1 MSKIASPYKCDV
13 CGTAKGEG
21 NKWLLG
27 FPVDAGMSLGHKIKP
42 DGLIAIIG
50 YAITD
55 WRDIRADDEKLI
67 VHHLCSEKCA
77 FTKQAEYI
85 RRT

>member
-1 MSKIASPYKCDV
+1 MSRIDNPYKCDV
-13 CGTAKGEG
+13 CGAAKGEG

-27 FPVDAGMSLGHKIKP
+27 FPVDAGLYLGRKV
-42 DGLIAIIG
+42 LIQTIG

-55 WRDIRADDEKLI
+55 WSDIRATDEKLE

-77 FTKQAEYI
+77 LTKQAEYL

>member
-1 MSKIASPYKCDV
+1 MSKIVNPYKCDI
-13 CGTAKGEG
+13 CGQAKGEG

-27 FPVDAGMSLGHKIKP
+27 FPVDVGLGMGRIVKP
-42 DGLIAIIG
+42 DGLIATIG

-55 WRDIRADDEKLI
+55 WRDIHASNEKLI

-77 FTKQAEYI
+77 YTKQQEYL